1 MIPHLTRDEFFNT
14 LELPPS
20 TPPVPPPPPPPPP
33 KEILYLG
40 SVHCIQFKVLFS
52 LQASTQTNRHFK
64 FAFIKLINHLFTI
77 VLDDLPLLYEAPEGS
92 QPSSRADHDDRAAGA
107 ERKAETGVTDK
118 DGNTNIRNTCKTR
131 RKSSLKGGL
140 VSLIKLSLASLILN
154 FYGPESLNK
163 LIELHNLNVMLLWH
177 SYLHPIDPSI

>member
-1 MIPHLTRDEFFNT
+1 MYIVYNLKYCFLFKPQLRLTDT
-14 LELPPS
+14 
-20 TPPVPPPPPPPPP
+20 
-33 KEILYLG
+33 
-40 SVHCIQFKVLFS
+40 
-52 LQASTQTNRHFK
+52 FK

-140 VSLIKLSLASLILN
+140 VSLIKIVIGKFNSEFLRARIPQQTN
-154 FYGPESLNK
+154 RTAQPKRHAF
-163 LIELHNLNVMLLWH
+163 VA
-177 SYLHPIDPSI
+177 